1 MPVYRFFSDETLSSD
16 QELFLGE
23 EERRH
28 LNVLRL
34 RIGEKAEIING
45 RGDLAEATL
54 TELDKKKA
62 VLRVD
67 RLVHQ
72 EKPALNLILIQ
83 ALPKMNRLDT
93 ILEKGTE
100 LGMDEIR
107 LFSGD
112 LSEKVGFSKNQMDRA
127 SHILLSAIK
136 QCGRLYLPKITFC
149 SGIEEALNVEAQIF
163 FGDTRKE
170 APPLLKELEK
180 ASLETSWAI
189 AIGPE
194 SGFSSREEAFLQEK
208 GKGVALH
215 KNILRTD
222 TAPLSALT
230 LFHHYLLLKQ
240 KPFQ

>member
-1 MPVYRFFSDETLSSD
+1 MPVYRFFSKEAFSSD
-16 QELFLGE
+16 QEIFLDE

-34 RIGEKAEIING
+34 RVGEKAELING
-45 RGDLAEATL
+45 NGDLAEATL

-62 VLRVD
+62 LLKVD
-67 RLVHQ
+67 RFIHE
-72 EKPALNLILIQ
+72 EKPCPNLILIQ
-83 ALPKMNRLDT
+83 ALPKMNRLES

-107 LFSGD
+107 LFPGD

-127 SHILLSAIK
+127 SHIVLSAIK
-136 QCGRLYLPKITFC
+136 QCGRLYLPKITYC
-149 SGIEEALNVEAQIF
+149 SSLEEALDIKAQIF
-163 FGDTRKE
+163 FGDIRKE
-170 APPLLKELEK
+170 APPLFKELEK
-180 ASLETSWAI
+180 ISLETSWAI

-194 SGFSSREEAFLQEK
+194 SGFSSKEEAFLQRK

-222 TAPLSALT
+222 TAPLSALS
-230 LFHHYLLLKQ
+230 LFHHYLLLK
-240 KPFQ
+240 